1 MDIND
6 DLSFPF
12 DEEKT
17 AALHWLSVHQHK
29 GMKYRDI
36 LLVSF
41 MCDMLSLCIQ
51 EMPITGL
58 DYRDYFRRERQR
70 TAIADHYMTEEEAKQ
85 YLSPLELHIFHRV
98 TRGKTSSTYKLL
110 HINLFIKSWHE
121 TLLLLGKTEEE
132 IGIIRKEAARECYLD
147 QATKEK

>member
-1 MDIND
+1 MDLDND
-6 DLSFPF
+6 FSFPF
-12 DEEKT
+12 NEEKT

-41 MCDMLSLCIQ
+41 MCDVLSLCIQ

-58 DYRDYFRRERQR
+58 DYRNFFEREIQR
-70 TAIADHYMTEEEAKQ
+70 AIAAYHYMTEEEAKQ
-85 YLSPLELHIFHRV
+85 YLSPLELRIFYRV